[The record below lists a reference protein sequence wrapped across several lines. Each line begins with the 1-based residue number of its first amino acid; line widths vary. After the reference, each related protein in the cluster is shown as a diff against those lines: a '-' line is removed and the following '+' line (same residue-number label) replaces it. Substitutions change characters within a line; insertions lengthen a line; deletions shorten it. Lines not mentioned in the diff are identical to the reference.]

1 MIPMIIDDDES
12 ICSIL
17 KEMLEMEGYDV
28 SYALTGE
35 EGVRQYIQEL
45 PSVLLLDLK
54 LPDMDGLAVLKE
66 VISFDPDAIVI
77 MVTGYG
83 SVDSAVGAI
92 RLGAFDYLQKPLSD
106 DEILVK
112 IESALHNKML
122 TKELA
127 SLKEHI
133 NKRFTMSSIVRESE
147 AMAAVV
153 EMLQKFSTYDK
164 PILIRGESG
173 TGKDLAAWA
182 VHHSGKRKEKP
193 MIVFDCSAYPP
204 NLVEEDLFGN
214 THERG
219 PRKLGKIKEASLGTL
234 YLDKI
239 EKLALP
245 AQEKIL
251 AIHDKAFSAERGAPV
266 AISNIHLIASTTT
279 NLAELSRSGKFN
291 RHLYDLLHQY
301 EVTLPPLRERE
312 NDIPLLAM
320 HFVEEANQ
328 EYNCSISGIESN
340 ALRTLLDHSWPG
352 NVRELRTV
360 IRAALST
367 AKEKIQD
374 KDLKIH
380 GK

>member
-1 MIPMIIDDDES
+1 
-12 ICSIL
+12 
-17 KEMLEMEGYDV
+17 
-28 SYALTGE
+28 
-35 EGVRQYIQEL
+35 
-45 PSVLLLDLK
+45 
-54 LPDMDGLAVLKE
+54 
-66 VISFDPDAIVI
+66 
-77 MVTGYG
+77 
-83 SVDSAVGAI
+83 
-92 RLGAFDYLQKPLSD
+92 
-106 DEILVK
+106 
-112 IESALHNKML
+112 ML

-153 EMLQKFSTYDK
+153 EMLQKLSTYDK
-164 PILIRGESG
+164 PILMRGEPG

-193 MIVFDCSAYPP
+193 MVVFDCSAYPP
-204 NLVEEDLFGN
+204 NLIEEELFGN

-219 PRKLGKIKEASLGTL
+219 PRNLGKIKEASKGTL

-251 AIHDKAFSAERGAPV
+251 ALVDKTFADGHGAPV
-266 AISNIHLIASTTT
+266 VASNIHLIASTTT
-279 NLAELSRSGKFN
+279 NLSELSRTGKFN
-291 RHLYDLLHQY
+291 RHLHDLLHQY

-328 EYNCSISGIESN
+328 EYNCSISGIDST

-352 NVRELRTV
+352 NVRELRNV